1 MISQAYGHHDFHFVA
16 IAYPT
21 TGIIRLRAIGAH
33 AYALPMHRTCLP
45 ALTQG
50 RAMEL
55 RHCCVLLIC
64 LLLGLPQPSWA
75 ATSSTPPALMLAT
88 PYRADIDVSA
98 YWISE
103 KLDGVRARW
112 DGQRLRTRS
121 GKPITPPPWF
131 TQGWPRTAM
140 DGELWL
146 GNGRFDEVSSLV
158 RKAKADDPDWRHV
171 RFMVF
176 DLPNHGGNFD
186 QRVTQMRSVAKNS
199 KVAWLRP
206 VAQFRLGNALELE
219 ARLKQVVAAGGEGLM
234 LHRGK
239 ALYQA
244 GRSDDLLKYKLHEDA
259 EARVVAHVPGKG
271 KYTGMLGALVVR
283 MPDGRQFRLGT
294 GFTDVQR
301 SDAPPIGSLVTYRYN
316 GLTSKGLPRFARF
329 MRIRHDPPPP
339 DPR

>member
-1 MISQAYGHHDFHFVA
+1 
-16 IAYPT
+16 
-21 TGIIRLRAIGAH
+21 
-33 AYALPMHRTCLP
+33 
-45 ALTQG
+45 
-50 RAMEL
+50 MEL

-64 LLLGLPQPSWA
+64 LLLGLPQPAWA
-75 ATSSTPPALMLAT
+75 ATSTTPPALMLAT
-88 PYRADIDVSA
+88 PYRPGIEVSN
-98 YWISE
+98 YWVSE

-112 DGQRLRTRS
+112 DGQRLQTRS
-121 GKPITPPPWF
+121 GQPITPPSWF

-259 EARVVAHVPGKG
+259 EARVVAHAPGKG

-316 GLTSKGLPRFARF
+316 GLTSKRLPRFARF
-329 MRIRHDPPPP
+329 MRIRTDPAPP
-339 DPR
+339 DPK